1 MGSLAA
7 LVSAIVTMTAVW
19 LLLDG
24 QSAWT
29 KGLVVFAGTVIGAAA
44 GSWWSQPLM
53 AQLLDRG

>member
-1 MGSLAA
+1 M
-7 LVSAIVTMTAVW
+7 SAIVTMTAVW